1 MAADADTILTIM
13 IFAVVLIL
21 VAAVMFFAQRY
32 KRCPPDQIMVIY
44 GRTEKSADGRPKPS
58 KTLHGGAALVWPLIQ
73 DYAYISLKPMTI
85 NIDLRGALSLQN
97 IRINVPSTFT
107 IGVSTE
113 PTIMANAAERLL
125 GFKVD
130 DIEDM
135 AKEIIFGQLRLTVAT
150 LTIEQ
155 INQDRDAF
163 LELIQRNVGAEMR
176 KVGLYLINVNIA
188 DITDESEYIESIG
201 KKAAATAVQQAKVDV
216 ANAERD
222 GAIGAAKADRAREI
236 EVAQNMAEAE
246 KGRKAAQA
254 DQRVFVEQQEAMA
267 VSGEN
272 QAQAE
277 IAAVNADLAQAEA
290 SAKQRA
296 DVATAQAEAEIQK
309 AVYSEEESRLRAS
322 EIARETVAKQQVEIA
337 ADAEA
342 ERQRRIARGEAD
354 AILARYEAE
363 AEGIQKVLDAKAHGY
378 DNLVSS
384 AAGDPKAAATL
395 LMVEKIEAMVSAQ
408 VEAIRNLKIDKIT
421 VWDSGNSPDGSS
433 ATSNFVS
440 SLVQSLPPIHDVAK
454 MSGVELPDYLGSM
467 TDENEGS

>member
-1 MAADADTILTIM
+1 MATSADILGIM

-44 GRTEKSADGRPKPS
+44 GRTERTADGRPKPS

-73 DYAYISLKPMTI
+73 DFAYISLKPMTI

-113 PTIMANAAERLL
+113 PSIMANAAERLL
-125 GFKVD
+125 GFKVE
-130 DIEDM
+130 DIEEM

-155 INQDRDAF
+155 INQDRDSF
-163 LELIQRNVGAEMR
+163 LELIQKNVGQEMR

-188 DITDESEYIESIG
+188 DITDNADYIESIG
-201 KKAAATAVQQAKVDV
+201 KKAASTAVEQARVDV

-222 GAIGAAKADRAREI
+222 GAIGKAEADRTKDI
-236 EVAQNMAEAE
+236 QVAKNTAEAE
-246 KGRKAAQA
+246 KGRKEAEA
-254 DQRVFVEQQEAMA
+254 DQRVYVEQQEALA
-267 VSGEN
+267 VGGEN
-272 QAQAE
+272 AAQAE
-277 IAAVNADLAQAEA
+277 IARANADLAEAEA

-296 DVATAQAEAEIQK
+296 DVATAQAEAAI
-309 AVYSEEESRLRAS
+309 AMATYDEEEQKLRAS

-337 ADAEA
+337 AEAEA

-354 AILARYEAE
+354 AILAKYNAE
-363 AEGIQKVLDAKAHGY
+363 AEGIQNVLESKAKGY
-378 DNLVSS
+378 SSLVTS
-384 AAGDPKAAATL
+384 ASGDPKAAATL
-395 LMVEKIEAMVSAQ
+395 LMVEKIEAMVNAQ
-408 VEAIRNLKIDKIT
+408 TEAIRNLKIDKIT
-421 VWDSGNSPDGSS
+421 VWDSGNNADGNS

-467 TDENEGS
+467 TDEKNES

>member
-1 MAADADTILTIM
+1 MATSADILGIM

-44 GRTEKSADGRPKPS
+44 GRTERTADGRPKPS

-73 DYAYISLKPMTI
+73 DFAYISLKPMTI

-113 PTIMANAAERLL
+113 PSIMANAAERLL
-125 GFKVD
+125 GFKVE
-130 DIEDM
+130 DIEEM

-155 INQDRDAF
+155 INQDRDSF
-163 LELIQRNVGAEMR
+163 LELIQKNVGQEMR

-188 DITDESEYIESIG
+188 DITDNADYIESIG
-201 KKAAATAVQQAKVDV
+201 KKAASTAVEQARVDV

-222 GAIGAAKADRAREI
+222 GAIGKAEADRTKDI
-236 EVAQNMAEAE
+236 QVAKNTAEAE
-246 KGRKAAQA
+246 KGRKEAEA
-254 DQRVFVEQQEAMA
+254 DQRVYVEQQEALA
-267 VSGEN
+267 VGGEN
-272 QAQAE
+272 AAQAE
-277 IAAVNADLAQAEA
+277 IARANADLAEAEA

-296 DVATAQAEAEIQK
+296 DVATAQSEAAI
-309 AVYSEEESRLRAS
+309 AMATYDEEEQKLRAS

-337 ADAEA
+337 AEAEA

-354 AILARYEAE
+354 AILAKYNAE
-363 AEGIQKVLDAKAHGY
+363 AEGIQNVLESKAKGY
-378 DNLVSS
+378 SSLVTS
-384 AAGDPKAAATL
+384 ASGDPKAAATL
-395 LMVEKIEAMVSAQ
+395 LMVEKIEAMVNAQ
-408 VEAIRNLKIDKIT
+408 TEAIRNLKIDKIT
-421 VWDSGNSPDGSS
+421 VWDSGNNADGNS

-467 TDENEGS
+467 TDETNDS

>member
-1 MAADADTILTIM
+1 MAEADEILGIM

-44 GRTEKSADGRPKPS
+44 GRTERTADGRPKPS
-58 KTLHGGAALVWPLIQ
+58 KTLHGGASLVWPLIQ

-113 PTIMANAAERLL
+113 PSIMANAAERLL
-125 GFKVD
+125 GFRVE
-130 DIEDM
+130 DIEEM

-155 INQDRDAF
+155 INQDRDSF
-163 LELIQRNVGAEMR
+163 LELIQKNVGQEMR

-188 DITDESEYIESIG
+188 DITDESDYIESIG
-201 KKAAATAVQQAKVDV
+201 KKAASTAVEQARIDV

-222 GAIGAAKADRAREI
+222 GAIGKAEADRTREI
-236 EVAQNMAEAE
+236 QVAQNNAEAE

-267 VSGEN
+267 VGGEN
-272 QAQAE
+272 AAQAE
-277 IAAVNADLAQAEA
+277 IAKANADLAEAEA

-296 DVATAQAEAEIQK
+296 DVATAQAEAEIAK
-309 AVYSEEESRLRAS
+309 AKYDEEEQSLRAS
-322 EIARETVAKQQVEIA
+322 EIARETIAKQQVEIA
-337 ADAEA
+337 AEAEA

-354 AILARYEAE
+354 AILAKYEAE
-363 AEGIQKVLDAKAHGY
+363 AEGVKQVLEAKAQGY
-378 DNLVSS
+378 SNLVSS
-384 AAGDPKAAATL
+384 ASGDPKAAATL
-395 LMVEKIEAMVSAQ
+395 LMVEKIEDMVSAQ
-408 VEAIRNLKIDKIT
+408 TEAIRNLKIDKIT
-421 VWDSGNSPDGSS
+421 VWDSGNDKDGNS

-467 TDENEGS
+467 TEESDES

>member
-1 MAADADTILTIM
+1 MVDASGILTIM

-44 GRTEKSADGRPKPS
+44 GRTERTADGRPKPS

-113 PTIMANAAERLL
+113 PSIMANAAERLL

-130 DIEDM
+130 DIEEM

-155 INQDRDAF
+155 INQDRDSF
-163 LELIQRNVGAEMR
+163 LELIQKNVGQEMR

-188 DITDESEYIESIG
+188 DITDNADYIESIG
-201 KKAAATAVQQAKVDV
+201 KKAASTAVEQARIDV

-222 GAIGAAKADRAREI
+222 GAIGKAEADRTKDI
-236 EVAQNMAEAE
+236 QVAENTAQAE
-246 KGRKAAQA
+246 KGRKAAEA
-254 DQRVFVEQQEAMA
+254 DRRVFVEQQEAMA
-267 VSGEN
+267 VGGEN
-272 QAQAE
+272 AAQAE
-277 IAAVNADLAQAEA
+277 IARANADLAEAEA

-296 DVATAQAEAEIQK
+296 DVATAQAEAEIAK
-309 AVYSEEESRLRAS
+309 ATYDEEEQKLRAS

-337 ADAEA
+337 AEAEA

-354 AILARYEAE
+354 AILAKYEAE
-363 AEGIQKVLDAKAHGY
+363 AEGIQKVLESKAKGY
-378 DNLVSS
+378 SNLVAS
-384 AAGDPKAAATL
+384 ASGDPKAAATL
-395 LMVEKIEAMVSAQ
+395 LMVEKIEAMVNAQ
-408 VEAIRNLKIDKIT
+408 TEAIRNLKIDKIT
-421 VWDSGNSPDGSS
+421 VWDSGNNADGNS

-467 TDENEGS
+467 TDDSNES

>member
-1 MAADADTILTIM
+1 MVEAEGILTIM

-44 GRTEKSADGRPKPS
+44 GRTERTADGRPKPS

-113 PTIMANAAERLL
+113 PSIMANAAERLL
-125 GFKVD
+125 GFKVE
-130 DIEDM
+130 DIEEM

-155 INQDRDAF
+155 INQDRDSF
-163 LELIQRNVGAEMR
+163 LELIQKNVGQEMR

-188 DITDESEYIESIG
+188 DITDESDYIESIG
-201 KKAAATAVQQAKVDV
+201 KKAASTAVEQARIDV

-222 GAIGAAKADRAREI
+222 GAIGKAEADRTKDI
-236 EVAQNMAEAE
+236 QVAENTAQAE
-246 KGRKAAQA
+246 KGRKAAEA
-254 DQRVFVEQQEAMA
+254 DRRVFVEQQEAMA
-267 VSGEN
+267 VGGEN
-272 QAQAE
+272 AAQAE
-277 IAAVNADLAQAEA
+277 IARANSDLAEAVA

-296 DVATAQAEAEIQK
+296 DVATAQAEAEIAK
-309 AVYSEEESRLRAS
+309 ATYDEEEQKLRAS

-337 ADAEA
+337 AEAEA

-354 AILARYEAE
+354 AILAKYEAE
-363 AEGIQKVLDAKAHGY
+363 AEGIQKVLESKAKGY
-378 DNLVSS
+378 SNLVAS
-384 AAGDPKAAATL
+384 ASGDPKAAATL
-395 LMVEKIEAMVSAQ
+395 LMVEKIEAMVNAQ
-408 VEAIRNLKIDKIT
+408 TEAIRNLKIDKIT
-421 VWDSGNSPDGSS
+421 VWDSGNNADGNS

-467 TDENEGS
+467 TDDSDAS

>member
-1 MAADADTILTIM
+1 MAEADEILGIM

-44 GRTEKSADGRPKPS
+44 GRTERTADGRPKPS
-58 KTLHGGAALVWPLIQ
+58 KTLHGGASLVWPLIQ

-125 GFKVD
+125 GFRVE
-130 DIEDM
+130 DIEEM

-155 INQDRDAF
+155 INQDRDSF
-163 LELIQRNVGAEMR
+163 LELIQKNVGQEMR

-188 DITDESEYIESIG
+188 DITDESDYIESIG
-201 KKAAATAVQQAKVDV
+201 KKAASTAVEQARVDV

-222 GAIGAAKADRAREI
+222 GAIGKAEADRTREI
-236 EVAQNMAEAE
+236 QVAQNNAEAE

-254 DQRVFVEQQEAMA
+254 DQRVYVEQQEAMA
-267 VSGEN
+267 VGGEN
-272 QAQAE
+272 AAQAE
-277 IAAVNADLAQAEA
+277 IARANADLAEAEA

-296 DVATAQAEAEIQK
+296 DVATAQAEAEIAK
-309 AVYSEEESRLRAS
+309 AKYDEEEQSLRAS
-322 EIARETVAKQQVEIA
+322 EIARETIAKQQVEIA
-337 ADAEA
+337 AEAEA

-354 AILARYEAE
+354 AILAKYEAE
-363 AEGIQKVLDAKAHGY
+363 AEGVKQVLEAKAQGY
-378 DNLVSS
+378 SNLVSS
-384 AAGDPKAAATL
+384 ASGDPKAAATL
-395 LMVEKIEAMVSAQ
+395 LMVEKIEDMVAAQ
-408 VEAIRNLKIDKIT
+408 TEAIRNLKIDKIT
-421 VWDSGNSPDGSS
+421 VWDSGNDKDGNS

-467 TDENEGS
+467 TEESDES